1 MIFHHSCATLVIG
14 LRRLAS
20 ASESIASHLRQ
31 HTLGLKSIA
40 TSGVHLS
47 SRALTTALT
56 MFLSLTTTHVTPL
69 WLSCILKMKPLKL
82 TNHMRHGRELNTVSQ
97 FNVSDRIEAGST

>member
-40 TSGVHLS
+40 TSGVHLL

-56 MFLSLTTTHVTPL
+56 MFLSPTTTHITPS
-69 WLSCILKMKPLKL
+69 WLSCILKIKPLKL
-82 TNHMRHGRELNTVSQ
+82 TNHMWHGCELNMVFE
-97 FNVSDRIEAGST
+97 FNVSDWIKVGST